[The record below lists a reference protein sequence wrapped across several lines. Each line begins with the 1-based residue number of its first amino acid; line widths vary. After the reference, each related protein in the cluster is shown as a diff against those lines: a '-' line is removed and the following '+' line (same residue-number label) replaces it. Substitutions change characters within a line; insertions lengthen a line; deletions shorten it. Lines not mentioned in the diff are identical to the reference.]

1 MEKYLTWHG
10 WCHGCGQTDEADWA
24 RAVPRHG
31 QNAFKVIRFYIEANS
46 PNLPP
51 SFLLDL
57 HTDECDC
64 SFIAEKPEK
73 ETVDSKLKKAF
84 TPMKKT
90 KPKGVMDGVPLTQE
104 GVCQVVWNH
113 FCPWWNFHIPCISP
127 TQVYQIIEF
136 LGRPH
141 NITTEGIFRKHGN
154 LKKQQ
159 VSIYRRSIFHIN
171 ISPKASFHSRH
182 WKSGWIVASHLTW
195 TTASFR
201 WQSQSSF

>member
-1 MEKYLTWHG
+1 MRIQLPKLVSERWKYLTCHG
-10 WCHGCGQTDEADWA
+10 GCHGCGQTDEADWA

-31 QNAFKVIRFYIEANS
+31 QDAFKVIRFYIEDNS

-104 GVCQVVWNH
+104 GVCQVLWNL
-113 FCPWWNFHIPCISP
+113 FCPWWNFHIPWTSP

-159 VSIYRRSIFHIN
+159 VKIF
-171 ISPKASFHSRH
+171 FHFLPC
-182 WKSGWIVASHLTW
+182 AW
-195 TTASFR
+195 TQVLLDMPNPNEGTM
-201 WQSQSSF
+201 